1 MISLHRAFLL
11 FETLIGPESR
21 GWCVTFVCTACL
33 NYSARRGNRY
43 LAQLLSPEAVRFTAP
58 GSARHRQVSAYQ
70 KGLRPKAG
78 SFKGQRAPR
87 VDQTPTVKALFAT
100 ALEYARKKGPLGF
113 EYDQPWTLWRELLP
127 EYQGRVTAIARRADE
142 LSLGD
147 YALSDF
153 NQFYAAFLA
162 VCAAHEFLCFA
173 WAHKHGDYPLDSA
186 VMVRS
191 KQGWTTILSELS
203 GITSAKCQSI
213 ISDLSFDFARSLDL
227 HVHPFVRLG
236 NVSLAVAPQ
245 FPLHSRPDDA
255 GDLSGVHAFLRDAHC
270 AAILLRERSSLRR
283 ALPALKHARVSFARV
298 RKGLPLPVSQPATYA
313 ASIRA

>member
-127 EYQGRVTAIARRADE
+127 EY
-142 LSLGD
+142 
-147 YALSDF
+147 
-153 NQFYAAFLA
+153 
-162 VCAAHEFLCFA
+162 
-173 WAHKHGDYPLDSA
+173 
-186 VMVRS
+186 RS
-191 KQGWTTILSELS
+191 EEHTSEL
-203 GITSAKCQSI
+203 Q
-213 ISDLSFDFARSLDL
+213 
-227 HVHPFVRLG
+227 
-236 NVSLAVAPQ
+236 
-245 FPLHSRPDDA
+245 
-255 GDLSGVHAFLRDAHC
+255 
-270 AAILLRERSSLRR
+270 SLRH
-283 ALPALKHARVSFARV
+283 LV
-298 RKGLPLPVSQPATYA
+298 
-313 ASIRA
+313 